1 LKNKEVIKHSA
12 AIQTS
17 HNKISLLQKKA
28 WNILLANSYD
38 NLLQKEVFEVKIK
51 DLVDVLCFES
61 KNEKHLKESLK
72 ALLATVV
79 EWNVLDK
86 DHEHEWG
93 ATTMLSSVKI
103 KKGMLEYSFSP
114 YLKEKLYNPTMYAK
128 ISLTIQSKFK
138 SKYAL
143 ILYELCV
150 DYFIRKQGKGETPW
164 ISTDDFI
171 KLVGIEK
178 EKSLQE
184 FKIMKRTIINKA
196 INEINEKSDIFVT
209 VDLKKESRKVVAL
222 KFNIS
227 PTPHSNNILTRLIK
241 PPKQG
246 ELSFKTD
253 EEEKKE
259 LYERM
264 TNAFTLSDR
273 QAKELLNTMHDYDEI
288 KDILDMVERK
298 IKRDEVMNIGAYTY
312 KALKDHYQPR
322 KSIIAI
328 EREQESEKRQ
338 LEEKKKAKEKEII
351 DRLIEEY
358 ERYKVQTVKEYISGL
373 SKKNQEGIKK
383 QFEESLDNFLKGI
396 YRESGLESPMIS
408 PYFIEFMSTNYME
421 ILNFPS
427 FAQERGFLLEQDKE
441 GWKMVNI
448 KEMLL

>member
-1 LKNKEVIKHSA
+1 LKFYI
-12 AIQTS
+12 S
-17 HNKISLLQKKA
+17 HNT
-28 WNILLANSYD
+28 NTH
-38 NLLQKEVFEVKIK
+38 NL
-51 DLVDVLCFES
+51 
-61 KNEKHLKESLK
+61 
-72 ALLATVV
+72 
-79 EWNVLDK
+79 
-86 DHEHEWG
+86 
-93 ATTMLSSVKI
+93 
-103 KKGMLEYSFSP
+103 
-114 YLKEKLYNPTMYAK
+114 
-128 ISLTIQSKFK
+128 
-138 SKYAL
+138 
-143 ILYELCV
+143 
-150 DYFIRKQGKGETPW
+150 
-164 ISTDDFI
+164 
-171 KLVGIEK
+171 
-178 EKSLQE
+178 
-184 FKIMKRTIINKA
+184 
-196 INEINEKSDIFVT
+196 
-209 VDLKKESRKVVAL
+209 
-222 KFNIS
+222 
-227 PTPHSNNILTRLIK
+227 LTRLIK

>member
-1 LKNKEVIKHSA
+1 MKNKEVIKHSA

-72 ALLATVV
+72 TLLATVI

-86 DHEHEWG
+86 DSEQEWG

-103 KKGMLEYSFSP
+103 KKGTLEYSFSP
-114 YLKEKLYNPTMYAK
+114 HLKEKLYNPTMYAR

-138 SKYAL
+138 SKYTL

-164 ISTDDFI
+164 IGIDDFI
-171 KLVGIEK
+171 KLVGVEN

-184 FKIMKRTIINKA
+184 FKIMKRAIINKSV
-196 INEINEKSDIFVT
+196 NEINEKSDIFIEVA
-209 VDLKKESRKVVAL
+209 KKTESRKVVAL
-222 KFNIS
+222 KFYIS
-227 PTPHSNNILTRLIK
+227 PNTNTHNLLTRFIK

-246 ELSFKTD
+246 ELPFKPED
-253 EEEKKE
+253 EERKK

-264 TNAFTLSDR
+264 TEAFTLSDR
-273 QAKELLNTMHDYDEI
+273 QAQEILNTMHDFEEV
-288 KDILDMVERK
+288 KDILDMVERR
-298 IKRDEVMNIGAYTY
+298 IKRDEIMNIGAYTY
-312 KALKDHYQPR
+312 KALKDQYQPR

-328 EREQESEKRQ
+328 EREQEAEARANEEKR
-338 LEEKKKAKEKEII
+338 KA
-351 DRLIEEY
+351 
-358 ERYKVQTVKEYISGL
+358 
-373 SKKNQEGIKK
+373 
-383 QFEESLDNFLKGI
+383 
-396 YRESGLESPMIS
+396 
-408 PYFIEFMSTNYME
+408 
-421 ILNFPS
+421 
-427 FAQERGFLLEQDKE
+427 
-441 GWKMVNI
+441 
-448 KEMLL
+448 